1 MFSALRSRIIWVR
14 HSSLM
19 RLTLLFTAIFTLAFL
34 LVAVVTVYLVDRQ
47 TLVRIDAELQA
58 TASQIDDLDDID
70 LPPGT
75 FAFTADRKNDL
86 PRPIGRIRTS
96 WDGFATLD
104 QFEFRGEKDWRV
116 LVIEQD
122 DEWIAVI
129 KSLADREDVI
139 ETMTGV
145 YAVTAGV
152 ALVLVIG
159 LGIWIATKAQRRFSL
174 IKLTLEDLAK
184 GDLKARVGLKHHD
197 DDIGALASALDKT
210 ADQLERLVAQTRNL
224 GANIAHDLRTP
235 LARMSINLQQA
246 QDGDTGG
253 LDRAF
258 DDLDRLSSTFD
269 AIMRI
274 ARIEANR
281 SETDLAPVDLGD
293 LATTVSE
300 LFSPVLEDE
309 GKTLA
314 LKITSPATIAADKDL
329 LIQALGNLIQNARVY
344 GGDQVTLFVNGTNIG
359 VSDNGQGVPD
369 DMLDKIIQPMVRLDK
384 TRQSDGAGLGL
395 SMVGAVAD
403 RHDAT
408 LTLRNLQPSGLE
420 INLNFAKM

>member
-1 MFSALRSRIIWVR
+1 
-14 HSSLM
+14 M

-369 DMLDKIIQPMVRLDK
+369 DMLDKIIQPMVRLDQ

>member
-129 KSLADREDVI
+129 KSLSDREDVI

-246 QDGDTGG
+246 QDGDAGG
-253 LDRAF
+253 LERAF

>member
-1 MFSALRSRIIWVR
+1 
-14 HSSLM
+14 M

-145 YAVTAGV
+145 YAVTAGL
-152 ALVLVIG
+152 ALVLAIG
-159 LGIWIATKAQRRFSL
+159 LGVWIATKAQRRFSL

-369 DMLDKIIQPMVRLDK
+369 DMLDKIIQPMVRLDQ

>member
-14 HSSLM
+14 RSSLM

-129 KSLADREDVI
+129 KSLSDREDVI

-145 YAVTAGV
+145 YAVTAGL
-152 ALVLVIG
+152 ALVLAIG
-159 LGIWIATKAQRRFSL
+159 LGVWIATKAQRRFSL

-235 LARMSINLQQA
+235 LARMSVNLQQA
-246 QDGDTGG
+246 QDGDAGG
-253 LDRAF
+253 LERAF

-369 DMLDKIIQPMVRLDK
+369 DMLDKIIQPMVRLDQ